1 MSDTALAVLLALGG
15 GLCYATA
22 AVLQQRAAA
31 TQPAELALSP
41 RLITRLAR
49 RPLWLLGIGFDI
61 AAYALE
67 AAALG
72 VGSVVVVGPVLVSSL
87 LFAIPLA
94 TVGQPAKVTRREMS
108 AAGLVVIGL
117 SVFVTVGDPRGIS
130 STASTLGWVLAG
142 AFVFLVAGAAVG
154 FGRRAGAGPERA
166 LLFGLATGALY
177 ALTAV
182 LTKATVD
189 LFDDGVLDSLGHWQP
204 YALVTVSIVGLVIN
218 QSAFQ
223 AGHLAASLP
232 AIAVTNPVLASV
244 LGVVLF
250 DERFGASGGLAV
262 GVTALAVV
270 AMIIGTLRLARSPL
284 VTSAHGADAFS
295 GKKRVP

>member
-1 MSDTALAVLLALGG
+1 MSNTALAVLLALAG

-31 TQPAELALSP
+31 EQPSELALSP
-41 RLITRLAR
+41 RLIGRLAR
-49 RPLWLLGIGFDI
+49 RPLWLLGIAFDI

-94 TVGQPAKVTRREMS
+94 TVGQRAKVTRREMS
-108 AAGLVVIGL
+108 AAALVIVGL
-117 SVFVTVGDPRGIS
+117 SVFVTVGDPRGTS
-130 STASTLGWVLAG
+130 STATTLGWMLAG
-142 AFVFLVAGAAVG
+142 AFVFLVAGAAVVL
-154 FGRRAGAGPERA
+154 GRRAGAGSERA
-166 LLFGLATGALY
+166 LLFGLATGTLY

-182 LTKATVD
+182 LTRATVD
-189 LFDDGVLDSLGHWQP
+189 LFDHGVLDSLGHWQP
-204 YALVTVSIVGLVIN
+204 YVLVAVSIVGLVIN

-250 DERFGASGGLAV
+250 NERFGASGGLAV
-262 GVTALAVV
+262 AVTVVAVV
-270 AMIIGTLRLARSPL
+270 AMIVGTLRLARSSL
-284 VTSAHGADAFS
+284 VTSAHGDTA
-295 GKKRVP
+295 VPTR

>member
-1 MSDTALAVLLALGG
+1 VSDTALAVLLALAG

-22 AVLQQRAAA
+22 AVLQQRVAAQ
-31 TQPAELALSP
+31 QPQSLSLSP
-41 RLITRLAR
+41 RLIVRLAR
-49 RPLWLLGIGFDI
+49 RPLWLLGIAFDLS
-61 AAYALE
+61 AYAFE

-94 TVGQPAKVTRREMS
+94 TIGQRAKVTRREMS
-108 AAGLVVIGL
+108 AAVMVVVGL
-117 SVFVTVGDPRGIS
+117 SVFVAVGDPRGTS
-130 STASTLGWVLAG
+130 STASATGWILAG
-142 AFVFLVAGAAVG
+142 AFVGVIAAAAVVL
-154 FGRRAGAGPERA
+154 GRRARSASERA
-166 LLFGLATGALY
+166 LCFGLATGTLY

-189 LFDDGVLDSLGHWQP
+189 LFDRGVIDSLSHWQP
-204 YALVTVSIVGLVIN
+204 YALVAVSIAGLVLN

-232 AIAVTNPVLASV
+232 AIAVTNPVLASA

-250 DERFGASGGLAV
+250 GERFGASSAV
-262 GVTALAVV
+262 AVTATALAVV
-270 AMIIGTLRLARSPL
+270 VMTIGTLRLARSPL
-284 VTSAHGADAFS
+284 VTRAHGEDPAVLSAK
-295 GKKRVP
+295 GH

>member
-1 MSDTALAVLLALGG
+1 MSDTTLAVLLALAG

-22 AVLQQRAAA
+22 AVLQQRVAAQ
-31 TQPAELALSP
+31 QPPELSLTP
-41 RLITRLAR
+41 RLIVRLAK

-61 AAYALE
+61 TAYALE

-94 TVGQPAKVTRREMS
+94 TVGQRARVTHREMS
-108 AAGLVVIGL
+108 AAVLVVVGL
-117 SVFVTVGDPRGIS
+117 SVFVAVGEPHGTS
-130 STASTLGWVLAG
+130 STASATGWV
-142 AFVFLVAGAAVG
+142 VAGVFVGVVAAIALAM
-154 FGRRAGAGPERA
+154 GRRARTAPERA
-166 LLFGLATGALY
+166 LCFGLATGTLY

-189 LFDDGVLDSLGHWQP
+189 LFDGGFFDSFGHWQP
-204 YALVTVSIVGLVIN
+204 YALVTVSIAGLVLN

-232 AIAVTNPVLASV
+232 AIAVTNPVLASL

-250 DERFGASGGLAV
+250 DERFGASDVLAV
-262 GVTALAVV
+262 TGTVLAVV
-270 AMIIGTLRLARSPL
+270 AMIVGTLRLARSPL
-284 VTSAHGADAFS
+284 VTSVQGDATV
-295 GKKRVP
+295 VPNP

>member
-31 TQPAELALSP
+31 QQPPDLALSP
-41 RLITRLAR
+41 RLIARLAR
-49 RPLWLLGIGFDI
+49 RPLWLLGIAFDV
-61 AAYALE
+61 AAFAFE

-94 TVGQPAKVTRREMS
+94 TLGQPAKVTSREMS
-108 AAGLVVIGL
+108 AAALVVIGL
-117 SVFVTVGDPRGIS
+117 SVFVAVGDPHGAS
-130 STASTLGWVLAG
+130 STATVAGWVLAG
-142 AFVFLVAGAAVG
+142 AFVAVVAVAAVL
-154 FGRRAGAGPERA
+154 FGKRAGAGPERA
-166 LLFGLATGALY
+166 MLFGLATGALY

-189 LFDDGVLDSLGHWQP
+189 LFDRGVIDSLGHWQP
-204 YALVTVSIVGLVIN
+204 YALVSVSIVGLVIN

-284 VTSAHGADAFS
+284 VTSAHGDAAMQA
-295 GKKRVP
+295 R